1 MKQNALVIATLMA
14 TAQADRNIDDAK
26 ARLER
31 DIRGYLHQGL
41 KFDSKAIKALH
52 KHAVKQ
58 AKVENKF
65 KEEMR
70 DNFVEGIKVGDEYI
84 DAMAYERSQEV
95 ITPPSAATGNWGNI
109 HYNNP

>member
-14 TAQADRNIDDAK
+14 TVYADRNHDDAK

-41 KFDSKAIKALH
+41 KFDSKALKAIH

-58 AKVENKF
+58 TEARNKF
-65 KEEMR
+65 NEEMR

-84 DAMAYERSQEV
+84 DALAYERS
-95 ITPPSAATGNWGNI
+95 
-109 HYNNP
+109 